1 MKKILATCVLGLGF
15 AASSQAA
22 TVLGFEIGAGVWNT
36 KNTLSQKSSSDLKT
50 DSSYATNV
58 YAAFEHPIPF
68 IPNVRAEYLQN
79 NNDLKKPFKGESDTS
94 YADITLYYEI
104 LDNWVNLDLGISGR
118 VMDAEH
124 KTVNQSYK
132 NDKTLG
138 ALYARAQ
145 FDLPLTGLSIGAA
158 AQHDAGLNGDR
169 SMEDY
174 SIYMQYK
181 IGLGF
186 GVAGGYRLQDYTLDY
201 DKLPNEIDHEVKG
214 AYLNVFWQF

>member
-22 TVLGFEIGAGVWNT
+22 TILGFEIGAGVWNT
-36 KNTLSQKSSSDLKT
+36 NNTLSTKNPIDKKT

-68 IPNVRAEYLQN
+68 VPNVRAEYVQN
-79 NNDLKKPFKGESDTS
+79 NNDLKSVKGESDTS
-94 YADITLYYEI
+94 YADVTLYYEI
-104 LDNWVNLDLGISGR
+104 LDNWVNLDVGISGR
-118 VMDAEH
+118 VMDAEY
-124 KTVNQSYK
+124 KTVGQSYK

-158 AQHDAGLNGDR
+158 AQHDAGLNGNR

-201 DKLPNEIDHEVKG
+201 DNTANEVSYDIKG